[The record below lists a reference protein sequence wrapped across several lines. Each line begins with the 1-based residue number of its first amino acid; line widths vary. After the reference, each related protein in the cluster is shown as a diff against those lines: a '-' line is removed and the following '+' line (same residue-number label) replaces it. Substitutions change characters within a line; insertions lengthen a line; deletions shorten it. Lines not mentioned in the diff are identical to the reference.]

1 MKRELDLWHIT
12 NECVNCIYICICC
25 WQHWLECGRRRR
37 GFILCSVSSL
47 VMFWRARPQKLYH
60 HTLSLWMRINRR
72 ASKPKQRCAPR
83 NYYQQPYLNCFFIYN
98 VCICNAHCLLH
109 FGNISIFCGPP
120 LLHHDDDDDEVSDLG
135 ENATL

>member
-12 NECVNCIYICICC
+12 NECVNCIYMYLLLATLVGMRSKAAGVHSLFGVVSGYVLARAAPKTIPSYS
-25 WQHWLECGRRRR
+25 L
-37 GFILCSVSSL
+37 SVDENQSTR
-47 VMFWRARPQKLYH
+47 VQTQTK
-60 HTLSLWMRINRR
+60 MR
-72 ASKPKQRCAPR
+72 PR